1 MIYDIAANESSQ
13 RSSVILIP
21 TIYGADTEI
30 KKNTFNS
37 LLKSEIGKN

>member
-21 TIYGADTEI
+21 IIYSADTEI
-30 KKNTFNS
+30 ENNTLNS
-37 LLKSEIGKN
+37 LLTSEIGKN